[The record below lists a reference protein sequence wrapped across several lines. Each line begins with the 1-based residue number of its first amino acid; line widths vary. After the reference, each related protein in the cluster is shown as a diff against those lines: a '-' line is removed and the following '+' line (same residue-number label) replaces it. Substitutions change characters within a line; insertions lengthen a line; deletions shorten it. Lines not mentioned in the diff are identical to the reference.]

1 MKMTMIIRTD
11 VEFIKNHVI
20 QWEYQYG
27 QKLQMQ
33 MK

>member
-1 MKMTMIIRTD
+1 MKTTVIIHT
-11 VEFIKNHVI
+11 EFIKNHVI

-27 QKLQMQ
+27 AILQMQ

>member
-1 MKMTMIIRTD
+1 MKTTMIIHT
-11 VEFIKNHVI
+11 EFIKNRVI

-27 QKLQMQ
+27 AILQMQ